1 MNEDPPPSAPAPAP
15 KPTTNG
21 NQKLIIG
28 LVLGAVVL
36 LLFLLVLQM
45 TGGGFGGGQSELEKL
60 KAERDAK
67 QKALNSNSIPTLISS
82 SGQSP
87 QALANRLSADS
98 STLAGLVSQLHALL
112 SKSQNDLK
120 ISNGTI
126 QTLSVQL
133 ATSSSSVT
141 ENTQLKTQLAT
152 AQSRATNAESQL
164 ASLQQQLA
172 KSPSSAQMESALRER
187 DEAVKTR
194 ESHRQQFAQ
203 LNEQIKNMEAS
214 EIAITLREQLA
225 TMTEKAAILET
236 ENNKLYYLAQE
247 LRANLDHARLFV
259 EAEALPA
266 KAKILYDE
274 LAKLNSAT
282 PAELQTEY
290 ERINQDLGARVV
302 ETVTFQ
308 TSSSNIARDKVE
320 QIRLKLA
327 AGGDESFYLVVGYA
341 SKSGALEGN
350 RPLSA
355 ERATRIASVTNHQK
369 KKDQGVQAIFLSETS
384 RFGEKLTDN
393 QICEIWEVRK

>member
-1 MNEDPPPSAPAPAP
+1 MNEDPPTSAPAPAP
-15 KPTTNG
+15 NPTTTG
-21 NQKLIIG
+21 NQNLIIG

-45 TGGGFGGGQSELEKL
+45 TGGGFGGGQTELEKL

-67 QKALNSNSIPTLISS
+67 QKALNSNSSSTLLSS

-87 QALANRLSADS
+87 QALAHRLSADS
-98 STLAGLVSQLHALL
+98 STLAGLVSQLQALL
-112 SKSQNDLK
+112 SKAQNDLK
-120 ISNGTI
+120 LANGTV
-126 QTLSVQL
+126 QTLSTQL
-133 ATSSSSVT
+133 ATSSNSVT
-141 ENTQLKTQLAT
+141 ENSQLKTQLAT
-152 AQSRATNAESQL
+152 AQSRATNAESHL

-172 KSPSSAQMESALRER
+172 KSPSSAQMESVLRER

-194 ESHRQQFAQ
+194 ESNRQQIAQ
-203 LNEQIKNMEAS
+203 LNEQIKTMEAS
-214 EIAITLREQLA
+214 EIAIALRKQLA
-225 TMTEKAAILET
+225 TMTEKATTFET
-236 ENNKLYYLAQE
+236 ENNKLHYLVQE
-247 LRANLDHARLFV
+247 LRANLDRARLFV

-266 KAKILYDE
+266 KAKLLYDE
-274 LAKLNSAT
+274 LAKLDSAT

-302 ETVTFQ
+302 DTVTFQ

-320 QIRLKLA
+320 QIRLKLD

-341 SKSGALEGN
+341 SKSGALEVN

-355 ERATRIASVTNHQK
+355 DRATRIASVTNHQK
-369 KKDQGVQAIFLSETS
+369 KKDQGVQAVFLSETS
-384 RFGEKLTDN
+384 RFGEKPTDN